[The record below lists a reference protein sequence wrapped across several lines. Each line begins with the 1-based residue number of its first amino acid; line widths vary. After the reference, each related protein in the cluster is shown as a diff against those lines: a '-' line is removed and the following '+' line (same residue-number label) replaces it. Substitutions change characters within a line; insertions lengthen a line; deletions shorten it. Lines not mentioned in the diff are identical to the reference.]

1 MAQKFGVN
9 PWTAIWVRPRETI
22 QKIVNF
28 DPRYGFIFLA
38 GVYGFNML
46 MQVVQSLSLG
56 AEFSLT
62 GILVGA
68 LILSPFLGMLMLSIM
83 ALLLQWTGRWIGGK
97 GKYLPIRAALAWS
110 NVPNIVNI
118 VLWLILAF
126 YFKRAVFVNGF
137 AGTSFQGSEM
147 LLVTS
152 VFLFQT
158 ILSIWSFIILIK
170 SLGQVQGFSAWKGLF
185 NVLIP
190 FFMIGIAVWLVSFI
204 VGAFKG

>member
-152 VFLFQT
+152 VFLLQT
-158 ILSIWSFIILIK
+158 VLSIWSFIILIK
-170 SLGQVQGFSAWKGLF
+170 SVGQVQGFSAWKGLF

>member
-97 GKYLPIRAALAWS
+97 GKYLSIRAALAWS

-152 VFLFQT
+152 VFLLQT
-158 ILSIWSFIILIK
+158 VLSIWSFIILIK